1 VLNANLIVELDALEP
16 LCEEWDALAESSA
29 LPLMAPGWA
38 LAWWRHLAPK
48 HSLLRAVE
56 IRDGTEL
63 VGLAPFYVAPSGHG
77 RRVYRLLGSGL
88 GAPLAPLALPGREQ
102 DVAKATSKALSQA
115 DPRPDLIEFEG
126 NPLGARWHTAMRDYW
141 PGRARPVSAAYRTQ
155 PCPTVWLNGA
165 SLEAWLAG
173 RSRRFRSSMRR
184 LRRRFDE
191 EGGTWR
197 ISTKATLRS
206 DIETFQRLHA
216 ARWDGRGEST
226 LVAHAAGVGAMLND
240 AGCTLIGGERF
251 RLWVME
257 IDGEAIGADIYLAC
271 GGIVLSFNGG
281 WDERWKRLSPPL
293 LATIHTIEDCSNRG
307 EQQLDLGPGGGSHKT
322 RFANGERSV
331 AWSVLMMPGRRL
343 ARTVTLTAP
352 ALARGAARGHAERV
366 LKPAHVYI
374 LRKLRHRARRLA
386 ASCSTAQK
394 QEISDAAAANDMWLR
409 SHWRFTAAAAALTA
423 AAARARHGGQA

>member
-1 VLNANLIVELDALEP
+1 VLNANLIVEVDALE
-16 LCEEWDALAESSA
+16 LFWEEWDALAESSA

-63 VGLAPFYVAPSGHG
+63 VGVAPFYVVPSGE
-77 RRVYRLLGSGL
+77 RRRVVYRLLGSGL

-102 DVAKATSKALSQA
+102 DVAQATSKALSQA
-115 DPRPDLIEFEG
+115 DPGPDLIELEG
-126 NPLGARWHTAMRDYW
+126 TPLGSRWHTAMRDCW
-141 PGRARPVSAAYRTQ
+141 PGRARPISAAYRTQ
-155 PCPTVWLNGA
+155 PCPTVWLNGP
-165 SLEAWLAG
+165 SPQAWLAG
-173 RSRRFRSSMRR
+173 RSSSFRSSMRR

-191 EGGTWR
+191 EGGAWR
-197 ISTKATLRS
+197 MSTEGTLRS

-216 ARWDGRGEST
+216 ARWDQRGEST
-226 LVAHAAGVGAMLND
+226 LVAQAAGVGAMLND
-240 AGCTLIGGERF
+240 AGCKLIGDERF

-293 LATIHTIEDCSNRG
+293 LATMHTIEDCIKRG
-307 EQQLDLGPGGGSHKT
+307 EPRLDLGPGGGSHKT
-322 RFANGERSV
+322 RFANGNSSV

-343 ARTVTLTAP
+343 AQTVALTAP

-366 LKPAHVYI
+366 LKPAHVHSLRKLQHG
-374 LRKLRHRARRLA
+374 LRKLRHGARRLA
-386 ASCSTAQK
+386 V
-394 QEISDAAAANDMWLR
+394 LP
-409 SHWRFTAAAAALTA
+409 
-423 AAARARHGGQA
+423 